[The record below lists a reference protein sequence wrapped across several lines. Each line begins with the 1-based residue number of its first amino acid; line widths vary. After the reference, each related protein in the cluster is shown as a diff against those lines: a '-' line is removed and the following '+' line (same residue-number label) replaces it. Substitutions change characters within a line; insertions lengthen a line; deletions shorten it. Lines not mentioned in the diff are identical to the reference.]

1 MNVQAGIRA
10 ANCVH
15 LIAVNAPSLEEYPLT
30 PLDYYNVVRA
40 RIEHEDNLIVQRLSW
55 LVASQ
60 SFFFTA
66 YAIVTNGL
74 ATQPQSIRSH
84 FMEQLELLFR
94 LIPIVGAL
102 TCVLIYVSIL
112 AAVVSMNR
120 LRDSY
125 RSRFPEDEKAMP
137 PIMTRPPIRIFGHS
151 AAVLLPLVFI
161 TVWLVLWTHGLA

>member
-1 MNVQAGIRA
+1 MAM
-10 ANCVH
+10 
-15 LIAVNAPSLEEYPLT
+15 NAPSLQQYPLP

-94 LIPIVGAL
+94 LIPIVAAL
-102 TCVLIYVSIL
+102 TCILIYISIL

-120 LRDSY
+120 LRNSY
-125 RSRFPEDEKAMP
+125 HSRFAEDEKGMP
-137 PIMTRPPIRIFGHS
+137 PIMTRPPIRLFGHS
-151 AAVLLPLVFI
+151 AAVLLPLIFI
-161 TVWLVLWTHGLA
+161 AVWLVLWLHGLG

>member
-1 MNVQAGIRA
+1 MG
-10 ANCVH
+10 
-15 LIAVNAPSLEEYPLT
+15 VNTPSLEEYPLT
-30 PLDYYNVVRA
+30 PLDYYNVVRS
-40 RIEHEDNLIVQRLSW
+40 RIEHEDNLVVQRLSW

-74 ATQPQSIRSH
+74 ATQPQSIRTH

-94 LIPIVGAL
+94 LIPIVGTL
-102 TCVLIYVSIL
+102 TCTLIYISIL
-112 AAVVSMNR
+112 AAVFSMNR

-125 RSRFPEDEKAMP
+125 RSRFPADEKAMP
-137 PIMTRPPIRIFGHS
+137 PIMTHRPIRLFGNS

-161 TVWLVLWTHGLA
+161 TVWLVIWMHGLA